1 MHTCSEVLRPDSGR
15 FCRAARTA
23 AAATLP
29 LLLAA
34 LAACGSDETV
44 IGDATSV
51 NDVGNDGVGTIDAA
65 ADATAADATADDA
78 TADDDTAT
86 PDTATIDTATS
97 DTGAA
102 DDSATVE
109 DGATTDDASMTT
121 DGTDDGAAANCTT
134 DQCKI
139 EGVCVDNDA
148 AHPDDPC
155 RRCVVIAKADDW
167 TFVSG
172 PCDDGDACT
181 EKDACAADGTCQGAA
196 KLCNDGNPCTNDSCK
211 DGDCVT
217 TPNTAP
223 CADGDLCTQNDT
235 CNGGS
240 CKGVAY
246 DAGGTNTCDDGDV
259 CTSDGCD
266 KQKGCTHTPLT
277 ASAGTPA
284 PCDDGNACT
293 SGDGCN
299 GGACQGGAK
308 IDCDD
313 ADICTVDACSPKTGC
328 VHTSQAA
335 KCKDDNPCTDAGCDK
350 VKGCVFPFNTDPC
363 DDGSVCTSGDTC
375 ASGICKGAALPSDDD
390 NPCTDD
396 SCDPK
401 LGVAHVPNQLPC
413 DDNDACTLNDICG
426 KGGCQSGPA
435 KPDCEDNNA
444 CTADTCDKVK
454 GCLHSNTKDAC
465 DDGTACTKDDV
476 CGDGT
481 CAGAK
486 IVCDDGNACTTDSC
500 DAKTGCKH
508 DVIVSNACRPQIVVT
523 YPPRGATIK
532 SEFPFITVTG
542 TVKSG
547 GGPITSFTLNNKSVK
562 VDTDGAFKQEVVAAI
577 GGNTLNFYAEDAL
590 GTKRKRV
597 QAYLWSDSY
606 LAPDAAKPKSGMVD
620 PGVGYFLSKK
630 AIDDGDHSLP
640 PNDLATIFE
649 LFLQSYDFASVLP
662 NPAYEGNGIVA
673 TVSNLKYG
681 KAKVSLAPIQ
691 DALTLSATIP
701 NITGDIQA
709 KWSFLTLNGKL
720 TITAINLSAKVKP
733 VVVNHALATS
743 VTDVV
748 VTLDGFDIK
757 LTGLGSLL
765 NFLIAGLKGTFV
777 NSLQDSIGNA
787 LKDQLG
793 PVMASA
799 LSALA
804 FSFDVGVP
812 KLDGSGGKVDAKL
825 LTDFSEVL
833 IDTSGA
839 IFRLRAGVYANKGN
853 NVSNLGVPKRIGCG
867 KGLQPLV
874 IPKKSSLE
882 LAMAD
887 DMLNEFLYALWFGG
901 LLEFPVGESLLKGI
915 DLSQYGI
922 SDLKLTTKALLA
934 PTASDCNDAGE
945 LLAHIGDFRVDASLS
960 IFGQKMDV
968 VVYATFVAG
977 IQVSVDAN
985 KLTIQLT
992 NVKSV
997 QTDVEVQQEALIAS
1011 ESVIESL
1018 VADTLV
1024 KNLLTVLG
1032 GSALGGFELPV
1043 IDLSSTVKGLPPGTG
1058 IAIDPKTVTRIEGNT
1073 VIGGNLK

>member
-1 MHTCSEVLRPDSGR
+1 MN
-15 FCRAARTA
+15 ARTVPSRVA
-23 AAATLP
+23 AG
-29 LLLAA
+29 LLLRRSSALQRGAA
-34 LAACGSDETV
+34 LTLLAMLAACGSDDATV
-44 IGDATSV
+44 VGDAISAS
-51 NDVGNDGVGTIDAA
+51 DVGSDGNVAIDVATDSGA
-65 ADATAADATADDA
+65 PQDSKGADDTGATADTTVADDTAPADDA
-78 TADDDTAT
+78 TAD
-86 PDTATIDTATS
+86 TS
-97 DTGAA
+97 VAEDTGPVA
-102 DDSATVE
+102 
-109 DGATTDDASMTT
+109 
-121 DGTDDGAAANCTT
+121 CTA
-134 DQCKI
+134 DQCEI
-139 EGVCVDNDA
+139 DGVCVDNDA
-148 AHPDDPC
+148 TNADDPC
-155 RRCVVIAKADDW
+155 LRCVVLAKADAW
-167 TFVSG
+167 SIVSG

-181 EKDACAADGTCQGAA
+181 EKDACDAEGACVGEA
-196 KLCNDGNPCTNDSCK
+196 KFCNDSNVCTDDSCK
-211 DGDCVT
+211 DGACVA

-223 CADGDLCTQNDT
+223 CADGDLCTDNDV
-235 CNGGS
+235 C
-240 CKGVAY
+240 
-246 DAGGTNTCDDGDV
+246 DGGTCQGSAKVCDDGDA
-259 CTSDGCD
+259 CTDDACD
-266 KQKGCTHTPLT
+266 KAKGCTHGPNT
-277 ASAGTPA
+277 AS
-284 PCDDGNACT
+284 CDDGNACT
-293 SGDGCN
+293 TGDTCDAGNCK
-299 GGACQGGAK
+299 GGAK
-308 IDCDD
+308 PDCDD
-313 ADICTVDACSPKTGC
+313 ADICTVDACAPKTGC

-335 KCKDDNPCTDAGCDK
+335 KCKDDNPCTDASCDK
-350 VKGCVFPFNTDPC
+350 VKGCVFPFNTEPC
-363 DDGSVCTSGDTC
+363 DDNSVCTTGDTC
-375 ASGICKGAALPSDDD
+375 DAGFCKGATLPSDDN

-401 LGVAHVPNQLPC
+401 AGVLHAPNTLPC
-413 DDNDACTLNDICG
+413 DDNDACTLNDVCG
-426 KGGCQSGPA
+426 KGACQPGVD
-435 KPDCEDNNA
+435 KPDCDDGNA
-444 CTADTCDKVK
+444 CTADVCDKAK
-454 GCLHSNTKDAC
+454 GCAHSDTKDAC

-476 CGDGT
+476 CGGGS
-481 CAGAK
+481 CAGVK
-486 IVCDDGNACTTDSC
+486 INCDDGNACTTDSC

-508 DVIVSNACRPQIVVT
+508 EVVVTNSCRPIITVT

-542 TVKSG
+542 NVKSG
-547 GGPITSFTLNNKSVK
+547 AGAITSFTLNNKTVTIDAK
-562 VDTDGAFKQEVVAAI
+562 GEFKADVVAAI
-577 GGNTLNFYAEDAL
+577 GGNTLEFHAEDAL

-620 PGVGYFLSKK
+620 PGVGYFLSKT

-662 NPAYEGNGIVA
+662 NPAYQGSGIVA

-681 KAKVSLAPIQ
+681 KAKVTLAPIK
-691 DALTLSATIP
+691 DALALTATIP

-720 TITAINLSAKVKP
+720 DITAIKLSAKVKP
-733 VVVNHALATS
+733 IVVNHALETT

-748 VTLDGFDIK
+748 VVLEGFDIK

-765 NFLIAGLKGTFV
+765 NFLIDGLKGTFV
-777 NSLQDSIGNA
+777 STLQTGIGDA
-787 LKDQLG
+787 LKNQLG

-833 IDTSGA
+833 IDPSGA

-853 NVSNLGVPKRIGCG
+853 NVTNLGVPKRIGCG
-867 KGLQPLV
+867 KGAQPLV
-874 IPKKSSLE
+874 IPKKASLE

-887 DMLNEFLYALWFGG
+887 DMLNEFLYALWWGG
-901 LLEFPVGESLLKGI
+901 LLEFPVGDSLLNGI

-934 PTASDCNDAGE
+934 PTAADCNDSGE

-997 QTDVEVQQEALIAS
+997 QTDVEVQQENLIAS

-1043 IDLSSTVKGLPPGTG
+1043 IDLSSTVQGLPLGTG